1 MRHKAHNQS
10 SIVQILIMNK
20 NLNFVREGTY
30 LIYKKIYWYL
40 IKLGYFFLGRLTFL
54 SYSLRDYSD
63 SVSPFIFLEMLLL

>member
-10 SIVQILIMNK
+10 SIVQILLTNK

-30 LIYKKIYWYL
+30 LIFEKFYWYL
-40 IKLGYFFLGRLTFL
+40 IKVGYFRLTFL